1 MDFALGGRVAFQSV
15 WPVLTII
22 LNFLSKNSLLIKAVS
37 KNEMEDIAGY
47 GRQRLHDFDT
57 PWCAVAHRVVTR
69 PMRVFCVG
77 FFWWV
82 SWIAGPLRN
91 QGQHD
96 IQ

>member
-1 MDFALGGRVAFQSV
+1 MDFARGCRVAFQSV

-57 PWCAVAHRVVTR
+57 PWCAGSALRR
-69 PMRVFCVG
+69 NKANAELSALA
-77 FFWWV
+77 FF
-82 SWIAGPLRN
+82 G
-91 QGQHD
+91 G
-96 IQ
+96 